1 MKNVAYKRYICM
13 YVWLT
18 YIKFQRQSVCCHILN
33 RLCNGLNLIHPL
45 TDKSTFCNKKQSLI
59 AIVTRL
65 SDICISLSYATTR
78 LNSFSALLILY

>member
-1 MKNVAYKRYICM
+1 M

-18 YIKFQRQSVCCHILN
+18 HIKFQRQSVCCHILN